1 MPVEETIISPA
12 NQQLIEIVIAITTT
26 SLIGW
31 GIVKYIHKIK
41 KRVDDLEK
49 RYNENPIIR
58 AIEKIRAQ
66 QDDELEKKFIEQS
79 ADIVGMF
86 ADKKQERED
95 AKDEK

>member
-12 NQQLIEIVIAITTT
+12 NQQLIEIIIAITTT

-41 KRVDDLEK
+41 KRLDDLEK

-66 QDDELEKKFIEQS
+66 QDDELKK
-79 ADIVGMF
+79 VY
-86 ADKKQERED
+86 R
-95 AKDEK
+95 AKCRYCRYVCR